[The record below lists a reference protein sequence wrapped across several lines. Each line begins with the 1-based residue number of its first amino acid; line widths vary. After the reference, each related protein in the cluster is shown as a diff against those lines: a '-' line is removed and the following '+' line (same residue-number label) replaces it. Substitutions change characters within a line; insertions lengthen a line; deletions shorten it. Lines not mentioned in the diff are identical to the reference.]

1 MSMSLTEEEIKAWWD
16 EVERELAKQVL
27 PEMPK
32 FVPQPE
38 QPVIYNFPTQ
48 VVYSRG
54 GNDVYTLH
62 DDYQFPVDSDY
73 PNAQGWKHV

>member
-32 FVPQPE
+32 FVPP
-38 QPVIYNFPTQ
+38 PPPTYNFPTQ
-48 VVYSRG
+48 FVYKRG
-54 GNDVYTLH
+54 GSEIYTLH
-62 DDYQFPVDSDY
+62 DDYQFAVTADY
-73 PNAQGWKHV
+73 PNAQGWKSV

>member
-32 FVPQPE
+32 YQPPPIVE
-38 QPVIYNFPTQ
+38 KFPTQ
-48 VVYSRG
+48 VVFEKG
-54 GNDVYTLH
+54 GIDFYTLH
-62 DDYQFPVDSDY
+62 DDYQFPVDADY
-73 PNAQGWKHV
+73 PNAQGWKNV

>member
-1 MSMSLTEEEIKAWWD
+1 MNMNLTPEEIAEWWA

-32 FVPQPE
+32 FIPQPE
-38 QPVIYNFPTQ
+38 QPVSKNFPTQ
-48 VVYSRG
+48 IVLKRG
-54 GNDVYTLH
+54 GTNYYTLH
-62 DDYQFPVDSDY
+62 DDYQFPVDADY

>member
-38 QPVIYNFPTQ
+38 PLQSNNFPTQ
-48 VVYSRG
+48 IVYKRG
-54 GNDVYTLH
+54 GSEVYTLH
-62 DDYQFPVDSDY
+62 DDYQFPVDADY
-73 PNAQGWKHV
+73 PNAQGWENV

>member
-1 MSMSLTEEEIKAWWD
+1 MSLTEEEIKAWWD

-38 QPVIYNFPTQ
+38 PPQSNNFPTQ
-48 VVYSRG
+48 IVYTRG
-54 GNDVYTLH
+54 GSEIYTLH
-62 DDYQFPVDSDY
+62 DDYQFPVDADY
-73 PNAQGWKHV
+73 PNVQGWKYV

>member
-1 MSMSLTEEEIKAWWD
+1 MNMTEEDIKAWWD

-38 QPVIYNFPTQ
+38 PQVKYNFPTQ
-48 VVYSRG
+48 IIYSKDG
-54 GNDVYTLH
+54 TDFYTLH
-62 DDYQFPVDSDY
+62 DDYQFPVDADY